1 MVGGKSE
8 GISWSDGLGEAPL
21 AEVASCGDGT
31 GTATPG
37 GGGKREQAGP
47 GRRGVG
53 PGPEGLSRG
62 EKKAESYLSCCSTG
76 APSGTGAAAMV
87 LRGEAGAGG
96 ERRGRRCR
104 GDPRDL

>member
-1 MVGGKSE
+1 MGRNGWWLKLMERWARGGPTRGS
-8 GISWSDGLGEAPL
+8 GT
-21 AEVASCGDGT
+21 VGDGT
-31 GTATPG
+31 GTASPEPAANPNRGPQGAARPVPTRSDHPG
-37 GGGKREQAGP
+37 ERKAG
-47 GRRGVG
+47 
-53 PGPEGLSRG
+53 
-62 EKKAESYLSCCSTG
+62 SYLSCGSTG